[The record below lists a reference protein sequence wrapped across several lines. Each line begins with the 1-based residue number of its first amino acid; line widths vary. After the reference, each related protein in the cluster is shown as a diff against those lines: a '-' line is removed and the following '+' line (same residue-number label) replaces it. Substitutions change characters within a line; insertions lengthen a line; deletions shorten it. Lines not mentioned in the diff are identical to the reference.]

1 MAKAEL
7 KTKATGGDVSAFL
20 AKVADDGRR
29 TDCTRIVELMEDAV
43 RAPARMWGAG
53 IVGFG
58 DTVLKYESGRELDW
72 FVCGFAPRKDAI
84 ALYGLLKPGPATEKL
99 LAKLGKHKTGKGCLY
114 LKKLADVDVDVLRDL
129 VKQVGSENK
138 KKKK

>member
-7 KTKATGGDVSAFL
+7 KTKATSGDVSAFL
-20 AKVADDGRR
+20 AKVTDPDRRAD
-29 TDCTRIVELMEDAV
+29 CAKIAKLMQASV
-43 RAPARMWGAG
+43 KAPPRMWGAG

-58 DTVLKYESGRELDW
+58 DTRLKYETGRELDW

-84 ALYGLLKPGPATEKL
+84 ALYGLLKPGPATDKL

-114 LKKLADVDVDVLRDL
+114 VKKLADVDVDVLGQLMARAGET
-129 VKQVGSENK
+129 K
-138 KKKK
+138 